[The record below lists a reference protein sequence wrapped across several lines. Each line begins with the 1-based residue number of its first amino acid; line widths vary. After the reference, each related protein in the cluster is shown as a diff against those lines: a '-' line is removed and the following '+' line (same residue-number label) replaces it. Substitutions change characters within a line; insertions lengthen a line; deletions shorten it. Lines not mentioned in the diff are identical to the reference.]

1 MNDILPTGDLLTMSF
16 PSLFVMIVWFGYP
29 LLTLFQCWTDKERS
43 TEKKISWSVLIIV
56 TWLFYAIGAIIYALV
71 TYKKFYKI
79 VPIAIII
86 LVSILSVKMVG
97 SAMSISNKA
106 SVALVKTEVKNSQ
119 TQEQLL
125 VDLKVLN
132 DEGGA
137 INSLVSSYLLFLV
150 SDDLTDEEFNK
161 WKSVYERR
169 ANLTE
174 EDFEQMQ
181 STINNSQFTEAL
193 EKVKK

>member
-1 MNDILPTGDLLTMSF
+1 MNDILPTDDLLTMSF
-16 PSLFVMIVWFGYP
+16 ASLFVMIVWFGYP